1 MRNKIIA
8 IVAILVLVAICYAA
22 DQVRSE
28 SHTVQNRWVV
38 VDTTTTAGDEPNDL
52 AVDERTYLTVLAAT
66 EGGDD
71 EISTYPISTA
81 MNAGR
86 FRCIGYSEQNVTHQI
101 YLGTLGGGTNCELVK
116 AGQLAWAVGT
126 QVSTTTGYEM
136 ADAVTVTSYCWTK
149 SWSSATPGS
158 ELVAEATIDLMGADI
173 LVVVPTV
180 SDCNSR
186 LLFKGF

>member
-1 MRNKIIA
+1 MKKKIIA
-8 IVAILVLVAICYAA
+8 IVVILLLVAVCYAA

-38 VDTTTTAGDEPNDL
+38 VDSTSTAGDEPNDL
-52 AVDERTYLTVLAAT
+52 TVSERTYLSYDDAA
-66 EGGDD
+66 EGGDA
-71 EISTYPISTA
+71 EISIYKISTA
-81 MNAGR
+81 MNTGR
-86 FRCIGYSEQNVTHQI
+86 FRCIGYSEENVTHQI

-126 QVSTTTGYEM
+126 QVSTTTDYEM

-149 SWSSATPGS
+149 SWSSSTPGS

-173 LVVVPTV
+173 LVIVPTV